1 MSDVALYQAPSL
13 LVPQTD
19 SWVAVL
25 ADVARLA
32 EQIAQTD
39 FVPRALRGNPP
50 AIAATM
56 LYGRECGLAPM
67 QSLRAIHII
76 DGRPAMSAESMRGLI
91 LAAGHS
97 IEYVSADSTRCRV
110 RGRRRGESAWHEV
123 EWTIESARAAGL
135 ASRGPWR
142 TYPRQML
149 KARATAELARD
160 AFADVIGGFVAL
172 EELDRVPEAPQ
183 TPVEAPASN
192 TRVVARGEAP
202 TPRTRAPRATSTPS
216 AAFGQDNRVPEAP
229 KATPVADDAPG
240 DHGDWADVPLPIEP
254 EPPSEAP
261 PAPPRDPS
269 ESASQEQGRLVFRLL
284 NLLGIETRPERL
296 DVAAA
301 LIGRRV
307 ESFAELTRGDAHS
320 MIETL
325 NVLHA
330 AVDGRAQLDALVAHW
345 KGAEPLD
352 VDPETGEVLG
362 DDAPPY

>member
-110 RGRRRGESAWHEV
+110 RGRRRGESAWHV
-123 EWTIESARAAGL
+123 CES
-135 ASRGPWR
+135 
-142 TYPRQML
+142 
-149 KARATAELARD
+149 
-160 AFADVIGGFVAL
+160 
-172 EELDRVPEAPQ
+172 
-183 TPVEAPASN
+183 
-192 TRVVARGEAP
+192 
-202 TPRTRAPRATSTPS
+202 
-216 AAFGQDNRVPEAP
+216 
-229 KATPVADDAPG
+229 
-240 DHGDWADVPLPIEP
+240 
-254 EPPSEAP
+254 
-261 PAPPRDPS
+261 
-269 ESASQEQGRLVFRLL
+269 
-284 NLLGIETRPERL
+284 
-296 DVAAA
+296 
-301 LIGRRV
+301 
-307 ESFAELTRGDAHS
+307 
-320 MIETL
+320 
-325 NVLHA
+325 
-330 AVDGRAQLDALVAHW
+330 
-345 KGAEPLD
+345 
-352 VDPETGEVLG
+352 TGE
-362 DDAPPY
+362 